1 MIEEEMAKNFPKST
15 KDLKVQI
22 QEVLKHTKKDQLTHI
37 QTQRYMRWGKK
48 KKKRKLKYITEYLLE
63 TTRKEKYCIES
74 NLEKKRQIT
83 FKEETD
89 QGGPVTAYRS
99 SLAYHLFL

>member
-22 QEVLKHTKKDQLTHI
+22 QEVLMHTKKDQLTHI
-37 QTQRYMRWGKK
+37 HTQRHMRWEKK
-48 KKKRKLKYITEYLLE
+48 HKLKYITEYLLE

-74 NLEKKRQIT
+74 NLEKK
-83 FKEETD
+83 KAD
-89 QGGPVTAYRS
+89 Y
-99 SLAYHLFL
+99 L

>member
-1 MIEEEMAKNFPKST
+1 MIKEEMAKNFPKST

-22 QEVLKHTKKDQLTHI
+22 QEVLMHTRKDQLTHI
-37 QTQRYMRWGKK
+37 HTQRHIEVTRKK
-48 KKKRKLKYITEYLLE
+48 THKLKYLTEYLLE
-63 TTRKEKYCIES
+63 TTREEKYCIES

-89 QGGPVTAYRS
+89 QGGPVTGQVWPITC
-99 SLAYHLFL
+99 FCK